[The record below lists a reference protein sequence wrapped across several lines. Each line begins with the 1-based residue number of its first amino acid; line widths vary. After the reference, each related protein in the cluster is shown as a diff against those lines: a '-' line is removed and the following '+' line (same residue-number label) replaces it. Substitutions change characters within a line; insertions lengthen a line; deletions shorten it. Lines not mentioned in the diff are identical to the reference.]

1 VRRVG
6 LGGSWLR
13 GLKRQACCCF
23 WRDARRPLGIKLD
36 HEISKDR
43 ATPPQEIPIY
53 YNGLCLYRGSRGV
66 PAGPHFLPGG
76 KICRLRCVS
85 AERDCLTGIR
95 PILKSS
101 F

>member
-43 ATPPQEIPIY
+43 ATPAPRNIY
-53 YNGLCLYRGSRGV
+53 ILQWLMPVSRK
-66 PAGPHFLPGG
+66 PRSAGGTSFSARRQDLPFALRIGG
-76 KICRLRCVS
+76 
-85 AERDCLTGIR
+85 A
-95 PILKSS
+95 
-101 F
+101 